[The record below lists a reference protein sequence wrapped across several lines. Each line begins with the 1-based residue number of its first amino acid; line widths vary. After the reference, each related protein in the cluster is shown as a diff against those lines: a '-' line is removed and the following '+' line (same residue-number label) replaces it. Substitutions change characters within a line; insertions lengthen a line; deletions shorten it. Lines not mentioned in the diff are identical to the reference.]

1 MTAYAHTAAP
11 ATTVAPATPATPATP
26 LPYTHEAMIDLIL
39 AEPSVTSKELATLF
53 GYSAAWV
60 SRILASDSFQARLAA
75 RKAALIDPSITRRL
89 DERFRAIA
97 VQSTEVLQQR
107 LDAEEGA
114 ALALD
119 ALAVATS
126 AMRAVRRGS
135 E

>member
-1 MTAYAHTAAP
+1 MTTAN
-11 ATTVAPATPATPATP
+11 TVAPSAAASLTATRAP

-39 AEPSVTSKELATLF
+39 AEPSVTSKELAALF
-53 GYSAAWV
+53 GYSSPWV
-60 SRILASDSFQARLAA
+60 SRILASDSFQARIAE
-75 RKAALIDPSITRRL
+75 RKAALIDPSITRRI

-119 ALAVATS
+119 ALSVATS
-126 AMRAVRRGS
+126 AMRAVGRAAK
-135 E
+135 

>member
-1 MTAYAHTAAP
+1 MTAHAHTAAP
-11 ATTVAPATPATPATP
+11 ATTVAPAPAP

-107 LDAEEGA
+107 LDAEESA
-114 ALALD
+114 SLAMD

-126 AMRAVRRGS
+126 AMRAVRGAVK
-135 E
+135 

>member
-1 MTAYAHTAAP
+1 
-11 ATTVAPATPATPATP
+11 
-26 LPYTHEAMIDLIL
+26 MIDLIL
-39 AEPSVTSKELATLF
+39 AEPSVKSGELAALF

-119 ALAVATS
+119 ALSVATS